1 MDFLPRAKDDFHM
14 TESIS
19 ATSALVLLMG
29 KEYYTSG
36 FAKKFLDSMDLNSGL
51 AMKNL
56 ADKVWSNYGEI
67 VKNRKD
73 SIYRAIAGNSDEI
86 NQVVILACGYDA
98 LALNIAEKN
107 ERFSIFEVDM
117 YNMDEKS
124 AKYDSMHLGD
134 MQKRMSIMTCDITSS
149 ELFAKLESAG
159 WDSQKPTIIVAEGIS
174 YYLRYEQF
182 WDLASQFSS
191 ENSHNCMVAD
201 YMVPMHKMD
210 LENRARMSGVFK
222 IICDNV
228 DLDFLTVYEYENM
241 HDRIIKIGGK
251 PVSHETLHMMEFA
264 RTGKNT
270 YFDQNSRSG
279 IETCSFKI

>member
-1 MDFLPRAKDDFHM
+1 MDFLPRAKDDSHM

-98 LALNIAEKN
+98 LDFDPCTVFQIHLVHWYHIVCHHAVVG
-107 ERFSIFEVDM
+107 IF
-117 YNMDEKS
+117 
-124 AKYDSMHLGD
+124 
-134 MQKRMSIMTCDITSS
+134 RR
-149 ELFAKLESAG
+149 KL
-159 WDSQKPTIIVAEGIS
+159 
-174 YYLRYEQF
+174 R
-182 WDLASQFSS
+182 
-191 ENSHNCMVAD
+191 C
-201 YMVPMHKMD
+201 
-210 LENRARMSGVFK
+210 K
-222 IICDNV
+222 IPK
-228 DLDFLTVYEYENM
+228 LL
-241 HDRIIKIGGK
+241 
-251 PVSHETLHMMEFA
+251 VS
-264 RTGKNT
+264 
-270 YFDQNSRSG
+270 
-279 IETCSFKI
+279 